1 MKWLEAPVSTVIWKR
16 VNSEMSLL
24 AVVLRAVRKEKP
36 MPSGGDGVDAVV
48 VDSDVADAALL

>member
-1 MKWLEAPVSTVIWKR
+1 MSTVIWKR